1 MKYYWWYFV
10 SLNKFD
16 GELAVISKLRQS
28 LEDGILQNNRL
39 RAGLLEKVSIGLE
52 PTHPYDATDT
62 SRLEEVERLQARLQE
77 SERWNMSLQSRLDAL
92 QARARG
98 VGGSAGNLTVLGNT
112 KFTSPQSKDVETAG
126 KVRKVCIPIV
136 HSRSS
141 GVFCFCFTSGADS
154 QFYNRFGEKKKRS
167 LRQRF

>member
-1 MKYYWWYFV
+1 MTYCWWYFV
-10 SLNKFD
+10 SLGKFD

-39 RAGLLEKVSIGLE
+39 RAGLLEKVSIGLD
-52 PTHPYDATDT
+52 PKHPYNATDT
-62 SRLEEVERLQARLQE
+62 SRLEEVERLQARLEE

-92 QARARG
+92 QPRARG

-112 KFTSPQSKDVETAG
+112 KSTSPQSNDVETAG

-136 HSRSS
+136 HSRNS
-141 GVFCFCFTSGADS
+141 GVFCFTSGADS
-154 QFYNRFGEKKKRS
+154 QFYIRFAEKAT
-167 LRQRF
+167 